1 MFNQPSALQPMLPG
15 EPTPEALHREE
26 YFNEKTESTDDGELL
41 TEPRLQRRARMA
53 ILLAAHICVQLS
65 HHSLH

>member
-41 TEPRLQRRARMA
+41 TEPRLQRRAR
-53 ILLAAHICVQLS
+53 LLRAQVVATVGRYFA
-65 HHSLH
+65 

>member
-26 YFNEKTESTDDGELL
+26 YFNEKTESTDDGELRVLL
-41 TEPRLQRRARMA
+41 TEPRLQRRAR
-53 ILLAAHICVQLS
+53 LLRAQVVATVGRYFA
-65 HHSLH
+65 

>member
-26 YFNEKTESTDDGELL
+26 YYNEKTEATEESELID
-41 TEPRLQRRARMA
+41 ESRLQRRAR
-53 ILLAAHICVQLS
+53 LLRAHVVTTVGRYFA
-65 HHSLH
+65 

>member
-26 YFNEKTESTDDGELL
+26 YYNEKLEGTEASEIVDES
-41 TEPRLQRRARMA
+41 RLQRRAR
-53 ILLAAHICVQLS
+53 LLRAQVVTTVGRYFA
-65 HHSLH
+65 